1 MESLAAVV
9 HQDAFAKLAGIEIVE
24 LSAGHARV
32 RMQITPQHLNGLGVV
47 HGGAI
52 FTLADLGFAAACN
65 SHGFA
70 AVAVN
75 VSVSYLKAAKSGT
88 LHADAQE
95 VCPHGKLGTCT
106 VRVTDDAGDLVA
118 LFQGLS
124 YRKGPFS
131 PRP

>member
-1 MESLAAVV
+1 MDSLAAVV
-9 HQDAFAKLAGIEIVE
+9 RRDAFAKLVGIEIME
-24 LSAGHARV
+24 LAPGHAKV
-32 RMQITPQHLNGLGVV
+32 KMSIAAQHLNGLGVV

-65 SHGFA
+65 SHGFD

-75 VSVSYLKAAKSGT
+75 VSVSYLKAGKSGT
-88 LHADAQE
+88 LYADAQE
-95 VCPHGKLGTCT
+95 VSPHGKLGTCT

-124 YRKGPFS
+124 YRKGP
-131 PRP
+131 PPAKP

>member
-1 MESLAAVV
+1 MDSIAAVV
-9 HQDAFAKLAGIEIVE
+9 HKDAFARLVGIEIVE
-24 LSAGHARV
+24 LSPGHAKVKMVIREE
-32 RMQITPQHLNGLGVV
+32 HLNGLGVV

-65 SHGFA
+65 SHGFD

-75 VSVSYLKAAKSGT
+75 VSVSYLKAAKGGA
-88 LHADAQE
+88 LYAEAKE
-95 VCPHGKLGTCT
+95 VSPHGKLGACT

-124 YRKGPFS
+124 YRKGPAPS
-131 PRP
+131 RG